1 MLGQLFDIFCKTGKD
16 CHPAPTRAVKS
27 HSTDTPAC
35 KCRGTDWLFKGIRD
49 IRSPKDAA
57 ENINGSSPMGS
68 PIKSAQLNLV
78 TFLPHAFRPQGANN
92 RCSQYTG
99 EGAMDFTKNQSSSET
114 PEGGVQLINLQTQP
128 QGVN

>member
-1 MLGQLFDIFCKTGKD
+1 MLGQLLDIFCKTGKD
-16 CHPAPTRAVKS
+16 CHSAPARAVRS

-57 ENINGSSPMGS
+57 ENINSSSPMGS

-99 EGAMDFTKNQSSSET
+99 EGAVGFTRNQSSSET

-128 QGVN
+128 QGVD